1 MIYDGHA
8 YCFPDLRGDGGF
20 SDTDRFRKHLQ
31 LGIARHFQPV
41 WRKRDRA
48 PADSSGLAD
57 PSVQWSFDA
66 LEDVDFRAAGYGR
79 FEWTVDGEDY
89 VKQYIPPSV
98 TDMSYPAESLVA
110 EMDYA
115 GVDMALLHRTPYL
128 GIGNEF
134 VAGCVRRFPDRL
146 QGLAHVE
153 EWLIQTQPD
162 ASIAKLDRAVN
173 ELGLVGLQF
182 LPDQIPLYGQPADWN
197 GPGFRPFWDTV
208 AAMNIP
214 VFFTPGFTSLAT
226 PGGDPLVAVLQGLW
240 DIGRWMERYPGVT
253 VVLTHG
259 FSWRMFAESDTLA
272 VPDEVY
278 RTAPIDNLNF
288 HVQVLF
294 AIFLGGMWDY
304 PMPQVRPVM
313 EQLVRYMGPDRII
326 WGTDIPMVL
335 RFYTY
340 RQNLD
345 HIRRNCDFLAPSEVD
360 MIVGGN
366 MARLLGVGKQ
376 ESSPVS

>member
-8 YCFPDLRGDGGF
+8 YCFPDLHGDGGF
-20 SDTDRFRKHLQ
+20 SDPDRFRKHLQ
-31 LGIARHFQPV
+31 LGIAHHFQPV

-57 PSVQWSFDA
+57 PSVHWSFDA

-153 EWLIQTQPD
+153 EWLIQTKPD
-162 ASIAKLDRAVN
+162 ESISKLEQAVN
-173 ELGLVGLQF
+173 ELGLMGLQF
-182 LPDQIPLYGQPADWN
+182 LPDQIPLYGQPADWD
-197 GPGFRPFWDTV
+197 GPGLRPFWDAV
-208 AAMNIP
+208 AALNIP
-214 VFFTPGFTSLAT
+214 VFFTPGYTSLAS
-226 PGGDPLVAVLQGLW
+226 PGGDPLEAVLQGLRA
-240 DIGRWMERYPGVT
+240 ISTWMERYPEVT

-259 FSWRMFAESDTLA
+259 FSWRMFAERDILA

-278 RTAPIDNLNF
+278 RAAPIDNPNF

-313 EQLVRYMGPDRII
+313 EQLVRHMGPNRII

-345 HIRRNCDFLAPSEVD
+345 HIRRNCDFLASSEVD

-366 MARLLGVGKQ
+366 MARLLGQGI
-376 ESSPVS
+376 EGSSAAS

>member
-1 MIYDGHA
+1 
-8 YCFPDLRGDGGF
+8 
-20 SDTDRFRKHLQ
+20 
-31 LGIARHFQPV
+31 V

-57 PSVQWSFDA
+57 PSVHWSFDA

-98 TDMSYPAESLVA
+98 ADMSYPAESLVA

-153 EWLIQTQPD
+153 EWLIQTKPD
-162 ASIAKLDRAVN
+162 ESISKLEQAVN
-173 ELGLVGLQF
+173 ELGLMGLQF
-182 LPDQIPLYGQPADWN
+182 LPDQIPLYGQPADWD
-197 GPGFRPFWDTV
+197 GPGLRPFWDAV
-208 AAMNIP
+208 AALNIP
-214 VFFTPGFTSLAT
+214 VFFTPGYTSLAS
-226 PGGDPLVAVLQGLW
+226 PGGDPLEAVLQGLRA
-240 DIGRWMERYPGVT
+240 ISTWMERYPEVT

-259 FSWRMFAESDTLA
+259 FSWRMFAERDILA

-278 RTAPIDNLNF
+278 RAAPIDNPNF

-313 EQLVRYMGPDRII
+313 EQLVRHMGPNRII

-345 HIRRNCDFLAPSEVD
+345 HIRRNCDFLASSEVD

-366 MARLLGVGKQ
+366 MARLLGQGI
-376 ESSPVS
+376 EGSSAAS